1 MKKHLKATLLILLVA
16 VIALTVL
23 VACDEFKNLKTP
35 TGLHFDGDTLN
46 WNEVKNAET
55 YEVAIYHAGDSRVL
69 RTETVSSTSYTV
81 YLDEQGEYEMCV
93 RAVGDL
99 EKYGYSDFSA
109 KIAYTRGNNI
119 SKPVTTLNADS
130 KTIQWNAVEG
140 AGAYFI
146 SVLKPDGEVAYEGYI
161 TETSFS
167 LEREELADPNAYSI
181 RVKSVIAA
189 DVNNQLDSAFSDAKV
204 YYKTAQLS
212 AVNFSSLTSS
222 RLYWNNS
229 PNRSS
234 YLIKATN
241 QNDSSVVFEAT
252 VESTSSAPSM
262 LIANL
267 KIDQIGTYNLTVQAI
282 GDGEIYLDSAVSE
295 VSEDYVLHK
304 IANYEVTDDKVSY
317 KLGDKNSSAVLTW
330 KVTEEE
336 MKSFTSMVVKFDS
349 VYSSITVSDV
359 TFQIYKDE
367 EGNIVVD
374 GENKDIQYTKEEGTG
389 MYVFT
394 YDLFKSFYTYND
406 NGMEFNADGS
416 SSVLNNNHMGH
427 YYTVSIQ
434 GRNNN
439 TKYLDTDAVKVE
451 GVEILTATRPKYTGA
466 VGEEYTITKPS
477 DLFYMHIEPNAN
489 YRLAS
494 NETEGASTTGLA
506 IDMSGYYWRAV
517 SEFSGN
523 FYGMDSVIT
532 NLTLQYGSSGIST
545 FIENIANGASIN
557 NLFLMNIKIATP
569 SKEETEANFYITK
582 IAGVAITNNG
592 MIDTAYVSGSISSTS
607 ADIAGLVYTN
617 KGTIYNAVNDI
628 TITARN
634 YAAGIAVYN
643 EEGAQIS
650 RSNSRTNI
658 SATGAVIEDFEGA
671 KTAYV
676 GGLVAINNGTIE
688 DSFSVGNISATT
700 AEIDNDT
707 EVVAGGLVAINNGAI
722 ESSYAGRY
730 FTRNAADINQ
740 VSANIDKGIAG
751 GLVGINGGTITD
763 SYATSKATAVQS
775 VGGFVGENTGTIT
788 SCYSTG
794 GTDKRVARNTGSF
807 AGLSSG
813 EINNAF
819 YHDPSSERSDSYVSN
834 YVSADNLLSNEAIE
848 ILNSRVFVNATVDG
862 STIFRNL
869 IISGINAD
877 AYTIELNY
885 SADYSSKINV
895 YFSAKTEDGLFINTK
910 ITDANDGVDSCW
922 VGDYDGNYTLRK
934 IVYNSRIVLI
944 RVQII

>member
-1 MKKHLKATLLILLVA
+1 MKKHLRATLLILLVA
-16 VIALTVL
+16 VLALTVL
-23 VACDEFKNLKTP
+23 VACEEFKNLKTP
-35 TGLHFDGDTLN
+35 TGLNFEGDTLS

-55 YEVAIYHAGDSRVL
+55 YEVAIYRAGDSKVL

-99 EKYGYSDFSA
+99 EKYGYSEFSA

-119 SKPVTTLNADS
+119 SKPQTTLNAEA

-146 SVLKPDGEVAYEGYI
+146 SILKSDGEVAHEGYV

-167 LEREELADPNAYSI
+167 LDIEALADPNAYSI

-204 YYKTAQLS
+204 YYKTQQLA

-234 YLIKATN
+234 YLVKATQVEDN
-241 QNDSSVVFEAT
+241 SIVFEAT

-262 LIANL
+262 LISNL
-267 KIDQIGTYNLTVQAI
+267 KIDKIGKYNLTVQAI
-282 GDGEIYLDSAVSE
+282 GDGEIYLDSEVSE
-295 VSEDYVLHK
+295 VDEKYVLHK
-304 IANYEVTDDKVSY
+304 IADYEITTDKVLFE
-317 KLGDKNSSAVLTW
+317 LGDDNKSAVLTW

-336 MKSFTSMVVKFDS
+336 MKSYTSMVVKFDS

-359 TFQIYKDE
+359 TFQIYKDDN
-367 EGNIVVD
+367 GTIIVTD
-374 GENKDIQYTKEEGTG
+374 TNKDIQYEYDEDSK
-389 MYVFT
+389 MYVFK
-394 YDLFKSFYTYND
+394 YDLYKSFYTYND
-406 NGMEFNADGS
+406 NGMEFNTDGS

-439 TKYLDTDAVKVE
+439 TKYLDTEAVKVD
-451 GVEILTATRPKYTGA
+451 GVEIMTATKPKKEGNDF
-466 VGEEYTITKPS
+466 VITKPS
-477 DLFYMHIEPNAN
+477 DLFYMHIAPNAN
-489 YRLAS
+489 YQLAI
-494 NETEGASTTGLA
+494 NETYSANTKGLA
-506 IDMSGYYWRAV
+506 IDMSGYYWRAI
-517 SEFSGN
+517 EN
-523 FYGMDSVIT
+523 FRGSFDGLDSVIT
-532 NLTLQYGSSGIST
+532 NLTLQYDKAGVST
-545 FIENIANGASIN
+545 FIKEIADGAIIN

-569 SKEETEANFYITK
+569 SDEETKENFYINQ

-592 MIDTAYVSGSISSTS
+592 LIDTAYVSGTISSTS
-607 ADIAGLVYTN
+607 ANIAGLVYTN
-617 KGTIYNAVNDI
+617 NGKINNAVNDI

-634 YAAGIAVYN
+634 YAAGIAIN
-643 EEGAQIS
+643 NNTDATIS
-650 RSNSRTNI
+650 NSNSRTNI
-658 SATGAVIEDFEGA
+658 SATGSVIEGKEGA
-671 KTAYV
+671 KKAFV
-676 GGLVAINNGTIE
+676 GGLVAFNKGTIE
-688 DSFSVGNISATT
+688 NSFSIGNISATT
-700 AEIDNDT
+700 AEIDDDT
-707 EVVAGGLVAINNGAI
+707 EVVAGGLVAINEGAI
-722 ESSYAGRY
+722 NSSYAGRY
-730 FTRNAADINQ
+730 FTRNAADIYQ
-740 VSANIDKGIAG
+740 VSARIDKGVAG
-751 GLVGINGGTITD
+751 GFVGINKGIIKE

-807 AGLSSG
+807 AGLSNG
-813 EINNAF
+813 GITKAF
-819 YHDPSSERSDSYVSN
+819 YYDPSSERSDAYVNN
-834 YVSADNLLSNEAIE
+834 YVSADNLLSNEAIN
-848 ILNSRVFVNATVDG
+848 ILESRMFVNATVDG
-862 STIFRNL
+862 SIIFRNL
-869 IISGINAD
+869 VIMGINAD

-895 YFSAKTEDGLFINTK
+895 YYSATNENGSFVNTK
-910 ITDANDGVDSCW
+910 ITDANDGADSKW

-934 IVYNSRIVLI
+934 IEYNTNIVLI

>member
-23 VACDEFKNLKTP
+23 VACGEFKNLKTP

-55 YEVAIYHAGDSRVL
+55 YEVAIYHAGDSKVM
-69 RTETVSSTSYTV
+69 RTETVSATTYTV

-99 EKYGYSDFSA
+99 EKYGYSEFSD

-119 SKPVTTLNADS
+119 SKPQTTLNADA

-146 SVLKPDGEVAYEGYI
+146 SILKSDGKVAYEGYI

-167 LEREELADPNAYSI
+167 LDREELADPNAYSI

-204 YYKTAQLS
+204 YYKTEQLA

-234 YLIKATN
+234 YLIKATKQDDN
-241 QNDSSVVFEAT
+241 TVVFEAT

-304 IANYEVTDDKVSY
+304 IANYEVTGEKVSY

-367 EGNIVVD
+367 DGNIVVD
-374 GENKDIQYTKEEGTG
+374 GENKDIQYTKEDGTG

-394 YDLFKSFYTYND
+394 YDLYKSFYTYND

-451 GVEILTATRPKYTGA
+451 GVEILTATKPKYIGN
-466 VGEEYTITKPS
+466 EYTITKPS

-517 SEFSGN
+517 SKFEGN

-545 FIENIANGASIN
+545 FIENIEAGASIN
-557 NLFLMNIKIATP
+557 DLFLMNIKIATP
-569 SKEETEANFYITK
+569 SKEETEADFYITK
-582 IAGVAITNNG
+582 IAGIALTNNG
-592 MIDTAYVSGSISSTS
+592 TIDTAYVSGSISSTS
-607 ADIAGLVYTN
+607 ADIAGIVYTN
-617 KGTIYNAVNDI
+617 RGEINNAVNDI

-643 EEGAQIS
+643 EEGAQIN

-658 SATGAVIEDFEGA
+658 SATGAVIEDFAGA
-671 KTAYV
+671 KKSYV

-688 DSFSVGNISATT
+688 GSFSIGNISATT

-707 EVVAGGLVAINNGAI
+707 EVVAGGLVAINNGTI
-722 ESSYAGRY
+722 GSSYAGRY
-730 FTRNAADINQ
+730 FTRNAADIYQ

-751 GLVGINGGTITD
+751 GLVGKNSGKITD
-763 SYATSKATAVQS
+763 CYATSKATAVQS
-775 VGGFVGENTGTIT
+775 VGGFAGENTGTIS

-807 AGLSSG
+807 AGLSTG

-819 YHDPSSERSDSYVSN
+819 YFDPSAERSDRYVAN
-834 YVSADNLLSNEAIE
+834 YISADNLLSNEAID

-869 IISGINAD
+869 VITGINAD
-877 AYTIELNY
+877 AYTIDLNY

-895 YFSAKTEDGLFINTK
+895 YFSAKTEDGTFINTK

-934 IVYNSRIVLI
+934 IVYNSITVLI